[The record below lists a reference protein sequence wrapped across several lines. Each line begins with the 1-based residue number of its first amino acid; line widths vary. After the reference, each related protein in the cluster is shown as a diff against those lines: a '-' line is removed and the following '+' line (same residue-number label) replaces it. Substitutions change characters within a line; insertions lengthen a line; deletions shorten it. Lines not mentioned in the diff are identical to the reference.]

1 MSMLVILKSV
11 CRRGALLLLLAAL
24 LGGILLCASL
34 GDATEIPRCG
44 VALNGT
50 DAAAAALGD
59 ALIGD
64 GLIPYA
70 SEAALRDAMARGEI
84 SMGVVLPGDLSAR
97 LAAGDTRG
105 VLRFLDTPNTVFAP
119 LWRLRIAARL
129 IEMYAPTLISS
140 KLADAGALRTPE
152 EMREAIDA
160 YLAADVPFR
169 FTYETAAG
177 APVAA
182 EGLGIRAVRG
192 YIALLF
198 LCLFGFFACPFTGE
212 TLRRLSG
219 RLGAVQTLTRL
230 ILPGTLAVL
239 MLTLAVTAAAL
250 TLADACFGA
259 GVLGLFPAAACY
271 AVFLSGAGLVLA
283 SLPGGAVQKALFLSV
298 LALLS
303 IAFCPIFFDLPALLG
318 FTWVQFLLPPSFFDF
333 AEAGGICPAAVAL
346 AVWLFGLGCCARIN
360 PYKLKKTECC

>member
-1 MSMLVILKSV
+1 MSMFVIVKSV

-44 VALNGT
+44 VAQEGA

-59 ALIGD
+59 ALIDD

-84 SMGVVLPGDLSAR
+84 SMGVVLPGDLSVR
-97 LAAGDTRG
+97 LAAKDTRG
-105 VLRFLDTPNTVFAP
+105 ILLFLDTPNTVFAP

-129 IEMYAPTLISS
+129 IEMYAPTLTSS
-140 KLADAGALRTPE
+140 ALADAGALRTPE

-160 YLAADVPFR
+160 YLAADAPFR
-169 FTYETAAG
+169 FTYETVAG

-198 LCLFGFFACPFTGE
+198 LCLFGFFACPFTEE

-219 RLGAVQTLTRL
+219 RLGTKQTLTRL
-230 ILPGTLAVL
+230 ILPGALTVL
-239 MLTLAVTAAAL
+239 FFTLAVTAAAL

-259 GVLGLFPAAACY
+259 GILGLFPAAACY
-271 AVFLSGAGLVLA
+271 AVFLSGAGLFLA
-283 SLPGGAVQKALFLSV
+283 SLPGDAVQKALFLSV
-298 LALLS
+298 LTLLS

-318 FTWVQFLLPPSFFDF
+318 FTWVKYLLPPSFFAF
-333 AEAGGICPAAVAL
+333 AETGGIGPAAVAL
-346 AVWLFGLGCCARIN
+346 AIWFLGLGCCARVR
-360 PYKLKKTECC
+360 KFT